1 MIVHNRKQFL
11 VVMSVIIITSA
22 ITGLDAL
29 VSETTC
35 SVLIGP
41 DLLLLKLST
50 LVIFSAV
57 WLGFKYAEK
66 KRPHITS

>member
-57 WLGFKYAEK
+57 
-66 KRPHITS
+66 